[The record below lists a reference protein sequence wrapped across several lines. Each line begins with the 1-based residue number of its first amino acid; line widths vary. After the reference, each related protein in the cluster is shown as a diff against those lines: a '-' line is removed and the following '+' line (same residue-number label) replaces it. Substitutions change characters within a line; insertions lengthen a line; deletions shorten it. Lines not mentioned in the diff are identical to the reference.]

1 MTHDFDEQY
10 WQSHWHQVPGGQPE
24 GRLSPNPYVVE
35 AAGGRTPGRALDA
48 GCGEGTEAIWLA
60 QQGWEVTAV
69 DIAPVVL
76 RRAAA
81 RAIEHG
87 VPEVRWVRA
96 DLTGWEPDTLFDLVA
111 THYAHPSTSQL
122 AFYERLAR
130 WVAPGG
136 TLLIVGHLHT
146 HESGQHHGQPCGRQT
161 PAEASVTAADITA
174 RLDGTVW
181 LVDRAAE
188 LTRAVTSPIGQQVLL
203 NDVVVRARH
212 R

>member
-1 MTHDFDEQY
+1 MTHDFDDQY
-10 WQSHWHQVPGGQPE
+10 WQRHWHQVRGGQP
-24 GRLSPNPYVVE
+24 RWLLSPNPYVVD
-35 AAGGRTPGRALDA
+35 AAGGRTPGRAMDA

-69 DIAPVVL
+69 DIASTVL

-81 RAIEHG
+81 RATEHG
-87 VPEVRWVRA
+87 VPDVRWVGA
-96 DLTGWEPDTLFDLVA
+96 DLTVWKPDDLFELV
-111 THYAHPSTSQL
+111 TSHYAHPSGSQL

-136 TLLIVGHLHT
+136 TLLIVGHPH
-146 HESGQHHGQPCGRQT
+146 HHGAGQPRGHQP

-174 RLDGTVW
+174 HLDGTVW
-181 LVDRAAE
+181 AVDTAAE
-188 LTRAVTSPIGQQVLL
+188 IARAMTGRTGQQVLL
-203 NDVVVRARH
+203 NDVVVRATR